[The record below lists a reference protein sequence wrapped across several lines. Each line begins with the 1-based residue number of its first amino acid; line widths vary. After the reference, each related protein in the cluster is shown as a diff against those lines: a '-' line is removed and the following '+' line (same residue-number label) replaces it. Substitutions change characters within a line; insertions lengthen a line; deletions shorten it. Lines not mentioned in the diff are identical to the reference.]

1 MPNAFLYKFNGNLT
15 FDDKSVS
22 IGIDNFILRG
32 CSLRNTK
39 SIIGLSTYTGHD
51 TKIML
56 NSVRAK
62 PKKSKVYL
70 NFIIINI

>member
-1 MPNAFLYKFNGNLT
+1 M
-15 FDDKSVS
+15 
-22 IGIDNFILRG
+22 RG

-39 SIIGLSTYTGHD
+39 EIVGLISYTGHD

-62 PKKSKVYL
+62 PKKSKVEKEM
-70 NFIIINI
+70 NKFIIMIFVVQIIVCFITAIIATT

>member
-1 MPNAFLYKFNGNLT
+1 MTTQTNKEASL
-15 FDDKSVS
+15 
-22 IGIDNFILRG
+22 GIDNFILRG

-39 SIIGLSTYTGHD
+39 YIVGLASYTGHD

-62 PKKSKVYL
+62 PKKSKVEK
-70 NFIIINI
+70 

>member
-1 MPNAFLYKFNGNLT
+1 M
-15 FDDKSVS
+15 
-22 IGIDNFILRG
+22 GIDNFILRG

-39 SIIGLSTYTGHD
+39 EIIGLITYTGHE

-62 PKKSKVYL
+62 PKKSGVEKL
-70 NFIIINI
+70 MNNFIVMIFFI